1 MSLLNIMAMD
11 FGGAGQLVAVD
22 TDTGMR
28 RNQFSSDSLVSM
40 GSSNADADSNP
51 AKLKKPSA
59 IAAMYAPL
67 VHAGLGTP
75 SPAGPTVT
83 STFSQNPNI
92 PMKMKLRDTQDAAQ
106 KSYTGNRT
114 GSLHVYA
121 KSNIRRWEP
130 AGLNGA
136 KVPGMGK
143 TGNVMGSYTSM

>member
-1 MSLLNIMAMD
+1 MSLLNIQAID

-22 TDTGMR
+22 TETGMR
-28 RNQFSSDSLVSM
+28 RNQFSSDSLYSM
-40 GSSNADADSNP
+40 GSMADSDSNP
-51 AKLKKPSA
+51 TKLKKPSA

-67 VHAGLGTP
+67 VNAGYAAP

-92 PMKMKLRDTQDAAQ
+92 PMKMKLREKQDAAQ
-106 KSYTGNRT
+106 KGYTAHQI